1 MDLQLFKKQSV
12 SKKIVIRLTAYIQI
26 HILIPSLYLIELSN
40 SVMYTVCCAKDFKTF
55 PNKQINK
62 D

>member
-1 MDLQLFKKQSV
+1 MNLQLFKKQSV

-40 SVMYTVCCAKDFKTF
+40 SVMHTVCCAKDF
-55 PNKQINK
+55 
-62 D
+62 